1 MPEGA
6 VGNETGEDGPPRR
19 RVVDVPVFRRRL
31 EPARWLEIGPMSMTV
46 RDTGQPA
53 VVGHGSIREE
63 QPPPALAGYLALAL
77 GRLEAE
83 QEPRDGTFGEVGLDM
98 REDGFSHRLVRLAD
112 DRGGVD
118 VQPVGTMAVDEADPS
133 GTVYH
138 HHSGKHGFR
147 QSVSEWLERGRL
159 LGQRTAIR
167 LERGVRRPEGVRR
180 RLQPEQD
187 PSLGA
192 GRRLAPRRAVVA
204 DGKHRRQPH
213 RHHGGGEMAFGIR
226 NEKNPVGP
234 PGGH

>member
-1 MPEGA
+1 
-6 VGNETGEDGPPRR
+6 
-19 RVVDVPVFRRRL
+19 
-31 EPARWLEIGPMSMTV
+31 MSMTV